1 MELEYN
7 ILESGSKGNC
17 LLLKKYMAI
26 DMGISFKKISPYLKD
41 LKVILLTH
49 EHTDHFDKTC
59 IKMIAYNKP
68 NIKWLCGSWLV
79 KLLIDLGVSKKN
91 IYVVESGKTYDLGLF
106 RVMPIETYHD
116 VRNMSYKIDFKP
128 ITIYYATDTKKLDYL
143 DCLKGLDYY
152 FVENNYSREE
162 LQERIKEKEEKGEF
176 VYEYRVKET
185 HMSAEEVNSFLIEM
199 MNDNSQFVY
208 CHQHKSS
215 YNFEEEK

>member
-1 MELEYN
+1 MLDYEIISSSSN
-7 ILESGSKGNC
+7 GNC
-17 LLLKKYMAI
+17 LIFNKYLAI
-26 DMGISFKKISPYLKD
+26 DMGISFKKISPYLKN

-68 NIKWLCGSWLV
+68 TLKWLCGDWLV
-79 KLLIDLGVSKKN
+79 KSLIDLDVSKKN

>member
-1 MELEYN
+1 MLDYEIISSSSN
-7 ILESGSKGNC
+7 GNC
-17 LLLKKYMAI
+17 LIFNKYLAI
-26 DMGISFKKISPYLKD
+26 DMGISFKKISPYLKN

-59 IKMIAYNKP
+59 IKIIAYNKP

-162 LQERIKEKEEKGEF
+162 LKERIKEKEEKGEF

-208 CHQHKSS
+208 CHQHKSQ
-215 YNFEEEK
+215 YNFEEE

>member
-1 MELEYN
+1 MKEYDFGAFN
-7 ILESGSKGNC
+7 
-17 LLLKKYMAI
+17 LK
-26 DMGISFKKISPYLKD
+26 
-41 LKVILLTH
+41 
-49 EHTDHFDKTC
+49 
-59 IKMIAYNKP
+59 
-68 NIKWLCGSWLV
+68 
-79 KLLIDLGVSKKN
+79 
-91 IYVVESGKTYDLGLF
+91 
-106 RVMPIETYHD
+106 PIETYHD
-116 VRNMSYKIDFKP
+116 VRNMSYKVDFKP
-128 ITIYYATDTKKLDYL
+128 VTVYYATDTKKLDYL

-215 YNFEEEK
+215 YNFEEE

>member
-1 MELEYN
+1 MLEYE
-7 ILESGSKGNC
+7 IIGSSSNGNC
-17 LLLKKYMAI
+17 LLFNKFMAI
-26 DMGISFKKISPYLKD
+26 DMGISFKKIFPYLKD

-59 IKMIAYNKP
+59 IKLIAHNKP

-79 KLLIDLGVSKKN
+79 KPLIDLGVSKKN

-116 VRNMSYKIDFKP
+116 VRNMSYKVDFKP
-128 ITIYYATDTKKLDYL
+128 VTVYYATDTRKLDYL

-215 YNFEEEK
+215 YNFKEE

>member
-1 MELEYN
+1 MLDYEIISSSSN
-7 ILESGSKGNC
+7 GNC
-17 LLLKKYMAI
+17 LIFNKYLAI
-26 DMGISFKKISPYLKD
+26 DMGISFKKISPYLKN

-59 IKMIAYNKP
+59 IKIIAYNKP

-162 LQERIKEKEEKGEF
+162 LKERIKEKEEKGEF

-215 YNFEEEK
+215 YNFEEE

>member
-1 MELEYN
+1 MLDYEIISSSSN
-7 ILESGSKGNC
+7 GNC
-17 LLLKKYMAI
+17 LIFNKYLAI
-26 DMGISFKKISPYLKD
+26 DMGISFKKISPYLKN

-162 LQERIKEKEEKGEF
+162 LKERIKEKEEKGEF

-208 CHQHKSS
+208 CHQHKSQ
-215 YNFEEEK
+215 YNFEEE

>member
-1 MELEYN
+1 MLDYEIISSSSN
-7 ILESGSKGNC
+7 GNC
-17 LLLKKYMAI
+17 LIFNKYLAI
-26 DMGISFKKISPYLKD
+26 DMGISFKKISPYLKN

-68 NIKWLCGSWLV
+68 TLKWLCGDWLV
-79 KLLIDLGVSKKN
+79 KSLIDLDVSKKN

-152 FVENNYSREE
+152 SVENNYSREE

-215 YNFEEEK
+215 YNFEEE